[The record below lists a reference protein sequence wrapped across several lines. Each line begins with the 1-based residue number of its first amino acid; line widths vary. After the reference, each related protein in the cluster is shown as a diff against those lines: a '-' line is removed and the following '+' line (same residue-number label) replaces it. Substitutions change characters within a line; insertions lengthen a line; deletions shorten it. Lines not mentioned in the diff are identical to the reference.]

1 MEHMENENELIVGL
15 DVGSNSVGWA
25 VVEMNGERLEK
36 LLGMGS
42 RIIPMGDE
50 KKEFEQGAKI
60 TKNNARRQKRS
71 MRRNHHRYK
80 LRRANLVKALKL
92 MDAWPESMGEQ
103 AKPDG
108 PVLTP
113 LQVYGLRALAV
124 VDPISLKE
132 LGRVLYHLNQRRGYK
147 DIGDLMDEQDG
158 ATPGETKDD
167 GKRIET
173 VFIEAVEVDDD
184 KGKKVK
190 YLVRLGDG
198 REGSC
203 TLDIIRGMIGTEQ
216 ELEIKTIGKGDKT
229 RLEFR
234 LAEKTD
240 WRKGM
245 ESINAAI
252 DNSGLTPGQ
261 YFHQQLKSDPFYRIK
276 ERIVLRDTFKREFD
290 TIWKRQSR
298 EHAVLTHESLR
309 DTVVKALIP
318 NNLAEQGKWLK
329 KDLGTFI
336 RDYVIYFQRPL
347 KSQTKDKG
355 QCRFETGAPA
365 QGGKKAIP
373 PKPVMPVS
381 SPIYQLFRIWQQ
393 VNNIR
398 LIDRYAK
405 EQELAASERIAV
417 VEHLL
422 GHPDLKTDNVLK
434 VIGRKVETLESN
446 LRANLPG
453 HQTLAKLRPLLKK
466 TALLEQLEREALQVK
481 DQQTTLLFRIWH
493 ILYSIP
499 MEQDR
504 VDALKAIKE
513 IPAELVADLA
523 KVRFERKHG
532 AVSAR
537 AASRMVPLM
546 VCGTAWSVDNM
557 HDRDKRRIQEI
568 IDKISTGEV
577 IDRLPNEVRERLT
590 SYTTLDRFQGLPY
603 WLAASVLYGDHR
615 AATAKPYDK
624 PEEIKTLE
632 RGFLR
637 NPVVEQVVNETLMI
651 MRDIW
656 SAYGR
661 PTSVRVELARE
672 LRQNQ
677 KERERTFENNKKRD
691 KARKEVV
698 DTLTKEFHRPKPSR
712 KDIERYELWL
722 QQGMRCMY
730 SNKPIE
736 KGQLFDSRDTDIDHI
751 IPQKVYYDDSIQNKV
766 LVLRKENADKG
777 KQLGALYMK
786 SKGPGEWEAYVDRVN
801 KLKAGRGKKKYLLAE
816 EVPENF
822 INRQL
827 QETRYIGTKV
837 TELLQPICT
846 VKSTLGIVTDALK
859 NEWGLDKVF
868 KEMLLPRFERLERI
882 TGRTLIQE
890 IPLTNGNK
898 HRDWKIEGY
907 DKRIDHRHHALD
919 ALVVALTRQ
928 GYIQRLSNLNQVEA
942 TAEEK
947 EAMKRPTWYPLP
959 HPDLRAMVRTQLDR
973 TIPSIKNRQR
983 LLTKATNETRYLV
996 DAASGKTDLR
1006 KQTKGDLRAVR
1017 GPLHNE
1023 QPLGEIKE
1031 QHKWDVLKF
1040 IKQLKGEPEPIRL
1053 VASEYPREMRL
1064 LAHEWQRQKVH
1075 EHLVK
1080 YDGDIESVM
1089 KAWKKDPIKGRNG
1102 EVLKEVTVIERKYS
1116 KMRTL
1121 NPTFTASQ
1129 LGLVIDRGLRRE
1141 LEHHILRSMPVRSEK
1156 ERLAAQK
1163 AAELYEKP
1171 ELNRKEEKQLA
1182 KLLDKGIEKAFTA
1195 EGLQVLNRNSRV
1207 PLKQVKCKMD
1217 DALVGQALSRERLL
1231 KKGDPNNKR
1240 FVEKFEKHALVVHV
1254 NTETGKRIPEPV
1266 SLYDAVERTMKGRP
1280 LAEEQPNCKQYVLK
1294 RNSLVYV
1301 PCPGEEERD
1310 VDWNDL
1316 EHVGQRLYRAVK
1328 FSTANYFL
1336 PVIISSVVK
1345 LGVAEV
1351 AEEED
1356 DAEETK
1362 APREYGTQD
1371 CTEWEDSD
1379 DPRTKILE
1387 RCIPVEQDRLGRKIK
1402 PLYR

>member
-1 MEHMENENELIVGL
+1 MENKNELIVGL

-25 VVEMNGERLEK
+25 VVEMNGEHLERIH
-36 LLGMGS
+36 GMGS

-60 TKNNARRQKRS
+60 TKNNTRRQKRS
-71 MRRNHHRYK
+71 MRRNHQRYK

-92 MDAWPESMGEQ
+92 MDAWPDGLGEQ
-103 AKPDG
+103 ARANV

-113 LQVYGLRALAV
+113 LQVYGLRAMAA
-124 VDPISLKE
+124 VDPISLTE
-132 LGRVLYHLNQRRGYK
+132 LGRVLYHMNQRRGYK

-158 ATPGETKDD
+158 AAPGEAKDD
-167 GKRIET
+167 GKRIER
-173 VFIEAVEVDDD
+173 VFIESVEVDDD

-198 REGSC
+198 REGTC
-203 TLDIIRGMIGTEQ
+203 TLEIIQGMVGTEQ
-216 ELEIKTIGKGDKT
+216 ELEVTTKKNKAGE
-229 RLEFR
+229 RYEFR
-234 LAEKTD
+234 LAQKTD

-252 DNSGLTPGQ
+252 DASGLTPGQ
-261 YFHQQLKSDPFYRIK
+261 FFHQQLKDDAFYRIR
-276 ERIVLRDTFKREFD
+276 ERIVLRDTFKKEFD
-290 TIWKRQSR
+290 TIWTRQLQA
-298 EHAVLTHESLR
+298 HANLGDEALR
-309 DTVVKALIP
+309 DRVVKALIP
-318 NNLAEQGKWLK
+318 NNLAEQAKWLR
-329 KDLGTFI
+329 KDLGSFI
-336 RDYVIYFQRPL
+336 RDYVIYYQRPL
-347 KSQTKDKG
+347 KSQVSNKG
-355 QCRFETGAPA
+355 QCRFETGVPA
-365 QGGKKAIP
+365 KDGKKAIP

-398 LIDRYAK
+398 LIDKYAK
-405 EQELAASERIAV
+405 EQELAASERVAM

-422 GHPDLKTDNVLK
+422 QHPELKADNLLK
-434 VIGRKVETLESN
+434 VIGRKGEPLENN

-453 HQTLAKLRPLLKK
+453 HQTLAKLRPVLKK
-466 TALLEQLEREALQVK
+466 TALLKRLEEEASELKEPQN
-481 DQQTTLLFRIWH
+481 TLLFRIWH

-499 MEQDR
+499 IEQDR
-504 VDALKAIKE
+504 VDALQAMKE
-513 IPAELVADLA
+513 VPEELIEPLA

-537 AASRMVPLM
+537 AASRILPLM
-546 VCGTAWSVDNM
+546 VCGDAWSAEYV
-557 HDRDKRRIQEI
+557 HERDKRRIHEV
-568 IDKISTGEV
+568 IDKISTGEE
-577 IDRLPNEVRERLT
+577 IDRLPNEVRVRLAAYT
-590 SYTTLDRFQGLPY
+590 SLDHYQGMPY

-615 AATAKPYDK
+615 AATAKPFDR
-624 PEEIKTLE
+624 PEEIKPLG

-656 SAYGR
+656 STYGR

-677 KERERTFENNKKRD
+677 KERARTFENNKNRD

-698 DTLTKEFHRPKPSR
+698 ETLTKEFHRPKPSR

-722 QQGMRCMY
+722 QQGMTCIY
-730 SNKPIE
+730 SNKPIN
-736 KGQLFDSRDTDIDHI
+736 KSQLFDSRDTDIDHI

-766 LVLRKENADKG
+766 LVLRQENADKG

-786 SKGPGEWEAYVDRVN
+786 SKGPGEYEAYVDRVN
-801 KLKAGRGKKKYLLAE
+801 KLKAGRQKKKYLLAE
-816 EVPENF
+816 QVPENF

-868 KEMLLPRFERLERI
+868 KEILIPRFERLEGI
-882 TGRTLIQE
+882 TGRKLIQE

-898 HRDWKIEGY
+898 HKDWKIEGY

-928 GYIQRLSNLNQVEA
+928 GYIQRLSNLNQMDGSK
-942 TAEEK
+942 EEK

-959 HPDLRAMVRTQLDR
+959 HPDLRTMVRTQLER
-973 TIPSIKNRQR
+973 AIPSIKNRKR
-983 LLTKATNETRYLV
+983 LLTKTTNETRFLA
-996 DAASGKTDLR
+996 DATSGRTGLR

-1040 IKQLKGEPEPIRL
+1040 FKQLKGEPDPIRL
-1053 VASEYPREMRL
+1053 VASDYPREERL

-1075 EHLVK
+1075 EHLTR
-1080 YDGDIESVM
+1080 YDGNVEALM
-1089 KAWKKDPIKGRNG
+1089 KAWKKDPIKGHNG
-1102 EVLKEVTVIERKYS
+1102 EALKEVTVIERKYS
-1116 KMRTL
+1116 KMRSL

-1129 LGLVIDRGLRRE
+1129 LGMVIDRGLRRD
-1141 LEHHILRSMPVRSEK
+1141 LEQHILRSMPERSEK
-1156 ERLAAQK
+1156 ERLAVQLAF
-1163 AAELYEKP
+1163 ALYEKP
-1171 ELNRKEEKQLA
+1171 EPSKKEEKQLA
-1182 KLLDKGIEKAFTA
+1182 KFMDKGIERAFTV
-1195 EGLQVLNRNSRV
+1195 EGLQVLNRNRKV
-1207 PLKQVKCKMD
+1207 PLRQVKCKMD
-1217 DALVGQALSRERLL
+1217 DALVDHALSRERLL
-1231 KKGDPNNKR
+1231 KRGDLNRKR
-1240 FVEKFEKHALVVHV
+1240 FVEKFEKYALVIHV
-1254 NTETGKRIPEPV
+1254 DRTTGKREPEPV
-1266 SLYDAVERTMKGRP
+1266 SLFDAVERTMKGHP
-1280 LAEEQPNCKQYVLK
+1280 IAEDRPNCKQFVLK

-1301 PCPGEEERD
+1301 PRPGEEERD
-1310 VDWNDL
+1310 VDWADL
-1316 EHVGQRLYRAVK
+1316 DQIGQRLYRAVK
-1328 FSTANYFL
+1328 FSTQNYFL
-1336 PVIISSVVK
+1336 PVTISTVVK
-1345 LGVAEV
+1345 LEASPASEQD
-1351 AEEED
+1351 ED
-1356 DAEETK
+1356 GDENK

-1371 CTEWEDSD
+1371 CTEWVDSD
-1379 DPRTKILE
+1379 NPRTKILE
-1387 RCIPVEQDRLGRKIK
+1387 RFIPVELDRLGRKIK
-1402 PLYR
+1402 PLQR